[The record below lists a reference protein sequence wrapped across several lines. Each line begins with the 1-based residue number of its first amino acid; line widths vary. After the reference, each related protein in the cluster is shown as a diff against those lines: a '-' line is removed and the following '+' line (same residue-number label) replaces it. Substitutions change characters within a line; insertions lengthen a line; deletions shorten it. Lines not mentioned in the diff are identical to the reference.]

1 MPETVIITIRYGSEE
16 ADFELP
22 SRVPFGQWKEALLHA
37 LRRSFYGI
45 RLEGKSI
52 VLRWQGIPIPNEASM
67 EHCGIYD
74 GSILLLEL
82 KEA

>member
-1 MPETVIITIRYGSEE
+1 MPETVIITIRYGNTE

-22 SRVPFGQWKEALLHA
+22 SRVPFGRWKESLAHA

-45 RLEGKSI
+45 RLEGKTI
-52 VLRWQGIPIPNEASM
+52 CLHWQGIAIPDEATM

-82 KEA
+82 KGV

>member
-22 SRVPFGQWKEALLHA
+22 SGVPFGQWKDALLHA
-37 LRRSFYGI
+37 LRRSFCGI

-52 VLRWQGIPIPNEASM
+52 LLRWQGIAIPDEATM

-74 GSILLLEL
+74 GSILQLEVI
-82 KEA
+82 